1 LIIKNKNAGSNRK
14 NVFMTDLFT
23 PVTLGKVDLANRIIM
38 APLTRC
44 RATIEHVPTD
54 IMVDYYSQRASAGL
68 IIAEATMVAEGHSAF
83 YREPG
88 IYSTEQVSA
97 WRKVCDAV
105 HAKGGKIFLQ
115 LWHGGR
121 ACHPALN
128 NGAVPVGASA
138 IAINGSVHT
147 PEGKLPYVVP
157 KVLKYSDIPDILDHF
172 TKAAINAKEAG
183 FDGVE
188 IHAANGYL
196 IDQFLRDGSNKRDG
210 EYGGDLE
217 NRSRLLFEVLDE
229 VVNVWGRG
237 YVGVRLS
244 PLNSFNSMQDSDP
257 LSLTEYLA
265 ERLDEYDLA
274 YIHIMRA
281 DFEQKQSGDVLTT
294 VADNYDGN
302 VIANMGYSFAE
313 ANAALESGQLEAVAF
328 GMPFIAN
335 PDLVERFAK
344 GLPLA
349 EADQATLYSH
359 DAKGYSDYPKA
370 S

>member
-1 LIIKNKNAGSNRK
+1 
-14 NVFMTDLFT
+14 MTDLFT
-23 PVTLGKVDLANRIIM
+23 PVTLGKVELANRIIM
-38 APLTRC
+38 APMTRC
-44 RATIEHVPTD
+44 RATVEHVPTHL
-54 IMVDYYSQRASAGL
+54 MATYYSQRASAGL
-68 IIAEATMVAEGHSAF
+68 IVAEATMVAAGHSAF

-88 IYSTEQVSA
+88 IYSDEQVEA
-97 WRKVCDAV
+97 WRQVTETV

-128 NGAVPVGASA
+128 NGAVPVSASA
-138 IAINGSVHT
+138 IAIQGEVHT
-147 PEGKLPYVVP
+147 PEGKMPYVVP
-157 KVLKYSDIPDILDHF
+157 RVLKDSDIPDILDDF
-172 TKAAINAKEAG
+172 TKAAINAKAAG

-196 IDQFLRDGSNKRDG
+196 IDQFLRDGSNQRDG

-244 PLNSFNSMQDSDP
+244 PVNSYNSMRDSDP
-257 LSLTEYLA
+257 EGLLEYVL

-274 YIHIMRA
+274 YLHLMRA
-281 DFEQKQSGDVLTT
+281 DFEQKQQADVIQIAL
-294 VADNYDGN
+294 DNYDGN
-302 VIANMGYSFAE
+302 IIGNMAYSFTE
-313 ANAALESGQLEAVAF
+313 ATEAVAAGQLEAVAF
-328 GMPFIAN
+328 GMPFVAN
-335 PDLVERFAK
+335 PDLVTRFAQ

-349 EADQATLYSH
+349 TADMTTLYTH
-359 DAKGYSDYPKA
+359 DARGYCDYPEA
-370 S
+370 